1 MSAVAR
7 HVHVSGRVQ
16 GVAFRWST
24 QEQARKRGV
33 VGWVRNLDDG
43 RVEAWI
49 QGPEDALDALLEWL
63 SRGPALARVDELD
76 VHVRDAAPDL
86 DDFEVRATVRA

>member
-1 MSAVAR
+1 MSDVAR

-24 QEQARKRGV
+24 QEQARELGV
-33 VGWVRNLDDG
+33 AGWVRNLEDG

-49 QGPEDALDALLEWL
+49 QGPEDAVEGLLEWM
-63 SRGPALARVDELD
+63 SRGPIMARVDELD
-76 VHVRDAAPDL
+76 VRVRDAAPDL
-86 DDFEVRATVRA
+86 DDFELRATARV